1 MQQCQHWLCGT
12 PAVCSPTSR
21 QWVSLLLGFL
31 SEEASVEV
39 KMQEPELIAKTLR
52 AVLHPFKSGVPLSE
66 LQSEYKSLTGE
77 WIPFRHLGYGT
88 LEGYL
93 ESIPGVVRMEGS
105 KMGEVICHAVACSET
120 EPIAQLVARQRSSK
134 RKTGRQVNCQMRLKN
149 TSPVKLAG
157 KPKGTLRQPRSLSVP
172 EEGSKRPVPRLPR
185 SRGVACGV
193 VKPTVESAR
202 LALSP
207 AAGSG
212 SPKETPMQRHVT
224 VVNRPE
230 KRLTVPPRFQ
240 KELQVHLSRSSS
252 IDSND
257 NLNTS
262 TAETHTVASGPSA
275 APVSEVQGRIK
286 EILSKC
292 SSGVWVSKMP
302 QIYREMYWEELST
315 AVLRQL
321 ENWPHVCTVEKVHR
335 GDQMDGLLY
344 PAKKITPIAK
354 SDTEQH
360 KASQNVTSSK
370 ADPLLKP
377 NMESTP
383 ASLSSDFKQKIVNI
397 LLKYSSGLW
406 ANALPKLYQDTYQ
419 LKFPEDV
426 LNNLELLSDICI
438 VDYVSE
444 VPKKAILYAKP
455 QRCIDANLNVTE
467 RVQRH
472 GAMKATAEQQ
482 YEESKDH
489 YPENITV
496 PPLTIPSEGS
506 VSIMVLELKNTNEVL
521 IRYVG
526 KDYSSAQEQME
537 DDMKAYYSQNSK
549 VSLAQSLSVGQLVAV
564 HAEEDAWLRARIIS
578 LEDNRIKVCYVD
590 HGFSDFVESNSLYKL
605 QKQFHSLPFQAAKC
619 KLAGLEVFCDDPVL
633 VKAVE
638 SQTCSK
644 IFAVEILEKSD
655 VPLLVLYDTSGE
667 DDININATCLKAL
680 YDKSLEL
687 HLQVD
692 ALYTHVRVTSVFSDG
707 SLYCQVPSKG
717 MSRLSEILQKLED
730 YFHYKTSEFNVSLP
744 FCGKICLFPSKG
756 KWARV
761 EIRIIHTRRALDV
774 QFMDTGTVATVKV
787 SELKEIPPQFLR
799 EVIAIPP
806 QALKC
811 CLADLPP
818 NTGMWTPDAVLWLRD
833 TVMNCPEFSMKVVK
847 QDGSKGIVHVYLFA
861 PENFPDMDHSINR
874 QIKNADL
881 WRHQKDVFLSVT
893 PSGTS
898 STKGTSDAVSALWLT
913 SGKLEKSLS
922 DSPREPSSAVAMAD
936 MPPPLPLLRT
946 GELMDVYVSVAC
958 HPGHFIIQ
966 PWKELHNL
974 EALMEEMLLYYSRAE
989 EKPVNIEK
997 NKLYAAKIENQ
1008 WYRVIIKGILRNG
1021 FLSVYELD
1029 YGKHEFVSV
1038 EKVRPLVDAFR
1049 KLPFQAI
1056 TAQLAGVK
1064 SQQWSE
1070 EASIVFRNLVEKKPL
1085 VAQIQAVNE
1094 STNSWDRKIVTFLVD
1109 TSLPDTDIWIH
1120 DFVSESLVEFSKDD

>member
-1 MQQCQHWLCGT
+1 
-12 PAVCSPTSR
+12 
-21 QWVSLLLGFL
+21 
-31 SEEASVEV
+31 
-39 KMQEPELIAKTLR
+39 
-52 AVLHPFKSGVPLSE
+52 
-66 LQSEYKSLTGE
+66 
-77 WIPFRHLGYGT
+77 
-88 LEGYL
+88 
-93 ESIPGVVRMEGS
+93 
-105 KMGEVICHAVACSET
+105 
-120 EPIAQLVARQRSSK
+120 
-134 RKTGRQVNCQMRLKN
+134 
-149 TSPVKLAG
+149 
-157 KPKGTLRQPRSLSVP
+157 
-172 EEGSKRPVPRLPR
+172 
-185 SRGVACGV
+185 
-193 VKPTVESAR
+193 
-202 LALSP
+202 
-207 AAGSG
+207 
-212 SPKETPMQRHVT
+212 
-224 VVNRPE
+224 
-230 KRLTVPPRFQ
+230 
-240 KELQVHLSRSSS
+240 
-252 IDSND
+252 
-257 NLNTS
+257 
-262 TAETHTVASGPSA
+262 
-275 APVSEVQGRIK
+275 
-286 EILSKC
+286 
-292 SSGVWVSKMP
+292 
-302 QIYREMYWEELST
+302 
-315 AVLRQL
+315 
-321 ENWPHVCTVEKVHR
+321 VEKVHR

-344 PAKKITPIAK
+344 PAKKISPAAK
-354 SDTEQH
+354 SDTDQE

-370 ADPLLKP
+370 VDSLLKP
-377 NMESTP
+377 NVETT
-383 ASLSSDFKQKIVNI
+383 SLSSDFKQKVVNI

-406 ANALPKLYQDTYQ
+406 ANALPKLYQDAYQ
-419 LKFPEDV
+419 VKFPEDI
-426 LNNLELLSDICI
+426 LNNLELLSDVCI

-444 VPKKAILYAKP
+444 VPRKAILYAKP
-455 QRCIDANLNVTE
+455 QRRIDENLNVTE
-467 RVQRH
+467 KVQRH
-472 GAMKATAEQQ
+472 DSVKATFEQQ
-482 YEESKDH
+482 YEDSKDQ

-496 PPLTIPSEGS
+496 PPLIIPSEGS
-506 VSIMVLELKNTNEVL
+506 VSVMVLELKNTNEVL
-521 IRYVG
+521 IRQVY
-526 KDYSSAQEQME
+526 YSCAQEQME
-537 DDMKAYYSQNSK
+537 DDMKAYYSQNST

-578 LEDNRIKVCYVD
+578 LEDNRIKA
-590 HGFSDFVESNSLYKL
+590 SNYFFWHLEKDLKQSCNSVYKL
-605 QKQFHSLPFQAAKC
+605 QKQFKSLPFQAAKC

-633 VKAVE
+633 VKTVE

-655 VPLLVLYDTSGE
+655 IPLLVLYDTSGE

-692 ALYTHVRVTSVFSDG
+692 VLYTNVRVTSVFSDG

-717 MSRLSEILQKLED
+717 LSKLSEVLQKLED
-730 YFHYKTSEFNVSLP
+730 YFHYKQTSEFNVSLP

-774 QFMDTGTVATVKV
+774 QFMDTGTVGTVKV
-787 SELKEIPPQFLR
+787 SELREIPPQFLR

-806 QALKC
+806 QAIKC

-847 QDGSKGIVHVYLFA
+847 QDGSKGIAHVYLFA
-861 PENFPDMDHSINR
+861 SENFLDMDHSVNR

-881 WRHQKDVFLSVT
+881 WKHQKDVFLSVT

-898 STKGTSDAVSALWLT
+898 STKVTSDAVSALRLT
-913 SGKLEKSLS
+913 SGRLDKSFS
-922 DSPREPSSAVAMAD
+922 DSAREPSSAVSTID
-936 MPPPLPLLRT
+936 MPPPLPLLKT

-958 HPGHFIIQ
+958 HPGHFIVQ

-974 EALMEEMLLYYSRAE
+974 EALMEEMILYYSRAE

-1008 WYRVIIKGILRNG
+1008 WYRVIIKGILSNG

-1029 YGKHEFVSV
+1029 YGKHEFVSI
-1038 EKVRPLVDAFR
+1038 EKVQPLVDTFR
-1049 KLPFQAI
+1049 KLPFQAV

-1120 DFVSESLVEFSKDD
+1120 DFVSQSLVEFSKDD

>member
-1 MQQCQHWLCGT
+1 
-12 PAVCSPTSR
+12 
-21 QWVSLLLGFL
+21 
-31 SEEASVEV
+31 
-39 KMQEPELIAKTLR
+39 MQEPELIAKTLR
-52 AVLHPFKSGVPLSE
+52 AVLHAFKNGIPLSE
-66 LQSEYKSLTGE
+66 LQGEYKSLTGE
-77 WIPFRHLGYGT
+77 WIPFRHLGHGT

-93 ESIPGVVRMEGS
+93 ESIPGVVRMEGN
-105 KMGEVICHAVACSET
+105 KMGEVVCHAVACSET
-120 EPIAQLVARQRSSK
+120 VPIAQLVARQRSSK
-134 RKTGRQVNCQMRLKN
+134 RKMGRQVNCQMRLKN
-149 TSPVKLAG
+149 TSPVTLAG
-157 KPKGTLRQPRSLSVP
+157 KPKGTLRQPRPLSMP
-172 EEGSKRPVPRLPR
+172 EEGSKRPVPRPPR
-185 SRGVACGV
+185 GRGVACGV
-193 VKPTVESAR
+193 VKPSMESAR
-202 LALSP
+202 SALPP

-212 SPKETPMQRHVT
+212 PSKEIPMQRHVT
-224 VVNRPE
+224 VVNRSTPAGT
-230 KRLTVPPRFQ
+230 KPPQFTSRLCFCLT
-240 KELQVHLSRSSS
+240 
-252 IDSND
+252 D

-262 TAETHTVASGPSA
+262 TAETHSVAPGPSDA
-275 APVSEVQGRIK
+275 HVNEVQSRIK

-302 QIYREMYWEELST
+302 QMYREMYWEELST
-315 AVLRQL
+315 TVLCQL

-344 PAKKITPIAK
+344 PAKKIPPIAK
-354 SDTEQH
+354 SDTEQE

-370 ADPLLKP
+370 VDPLLKP
-377 NMESTP
+377 NTETTST
-383 ASLSSDFKQKIVNI
+383 SLTSDFKQKVVNI

-406 ANALPKLYQDTYQ
+406 ANALPKLYQDAYQ
-419 LKFPEDV
+419 VKFPEDI
-426 LNNLELLSDICI
+426 LNNLELLSDVCV

-444 VPKKAILYAKP
+444 APRKAILYAKP
-455 QRCIDANLNVTE
+455 QRHIDENLNVTE
-467 RVQRH
+467 KGQRH
-472 GAMKATAEQQ
+472 DGVKATAEQQ
-482 YEESKDH
+482 YEESKDQ

-496 PPLTIPSEGS
+496 PPLIIPSEGS
-506 VSIMVLELKNTNEVL
+506 VSVMVLELKNTNEVL

-537 DDMKAYYSQNSK
+537 DDMKAYYSQNST
-549 VSLAQSLSVGQLVAV
+549 VSLAQSLSVEQLVAV

-590 HGFSDFVESNSLYKL
+590 HGFSEYVESNSVYKL

-619 KLAGLEVFCDDPVL
+619 KLAGLEVFSDDPVL

-638 SQTCSK
+638 SLTCSK

-655 VPLLVLYDTSGE
+655 IPLLVLYDTSGE

-687 HLQVD
+687 HLQAD
-692 ALYTHVRVTSVFSDG
+692 ALYTNVRVTSVFSDG

-717 MSRLSEILQKLED
+717 LSRLSEILQKLED
-730 YFHYKTSEFNVSLP
+730 YFHYKVECTYH
-744 FCGKICLFPSKG
+744 FPCT
-756 KWARV
+756 WARV

-774 QFMDTGTVATVKV
+774 QFLDTGTVATVKV

-806 QALKC
+806 QAIKC

-833 TVMNCPEFSMKVVK
+833 TVMNCPEFNMKVAK
-847 QDGSKGIVHVYLFA
+847 QDGSKAIAHVYLFA
-861 PENFPDMDHSINR
+861 PENFPDMDHSVNR
-874 QIKNADL
+874 KIKNADL
-881 WRHQKDVFLSVT
+881 WKHQKDVFLSVT
-893 PSGTS
+893 SSGTT
-898 STKGTSDAVSALWLT
+898 STKVTSDAVSALRLT
-913 SGKLEKSLS
+913 SGRLEKSFS
-922 DSPREPSSAVAMAD
+922 DSSRELSSAVSTID
-936 MPPPLPLLRT
+936 MPPPLPLSKT

-958 HPGHFIIQ
+958 HPGHFILQ

-974 EALMEEMLLYYSRAE
+974 EALMEEMILYYSRAE

-1029 YGKHEFVSV
+1029 YGKHEFVSI
-1038 EKVRPLVDAFR
+1038 EKVQPLTDTFR

-1085 VAQIQAVNE
+1085 VAQIQSVNE

-1120 DFVSESLVEFSKDD
+1120 DFVSQSLVEFSKDD